1 MLLSIERML
10 ILKSA
15 QIFAG
20 VSDEILAELA
30 SQMEEVMVR
39 AGDTIM
45 NQGEKGRSIY
55 VIVSGAVSVT
65 RDGQRLASLGPGEV
79 VGELAAF
86 DPGPR
91 SATVRAEEDTHL
103 LELENDQ
110 VESMMMYDV
119 EMLRAVTR
127 MLCRRLRAV
136 ETPFATPSPAA
147 TAGDLGD
154 GSR

>member
-10 ILKSA
+10 ILKST

-20 VSDEILAELA
+20 VSDEVLAELA
-30 SQMEEVMVR
+30 SQMDEREVT
-39 AGDTIM
+39 AGEVIM
-45 NQGEKGRSIY
+45 SQGERGRSIY
-55 VIVSGAVSVT
+55 VIVNGRVSVT
-65 RDGQRLASLGPGEV
+65 RNGRKLAELGRGEV

-91 SATVRAEEDTHL
+91 SATVRAMESTHL
-103 LELENDQ
+103 LELENHQ
-110 VESMMMYDV
+110 VESMMMHDV

-136 ETPFATPSPAA
+136 EESIGTNS
-147 TAGDLGD
+147 
-154 GSR
+154 GS